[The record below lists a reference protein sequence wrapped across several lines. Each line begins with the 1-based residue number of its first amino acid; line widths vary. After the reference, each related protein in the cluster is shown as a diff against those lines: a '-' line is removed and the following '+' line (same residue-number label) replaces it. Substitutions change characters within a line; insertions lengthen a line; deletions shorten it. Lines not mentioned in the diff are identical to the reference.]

1 MADPFTGIATIGSS
15 LLGGLFGRSGA
26 SKQNKMQIAENQKNR
41 DFQERMSNTAH
52 QREVEDLKAAGL
64 NPILSANG
72 SGASSPGGGVANIV
86 NENAELSNS
95 ARDLS
100 SKIQQNPVVNAQ
112 VKNLQA
118 ENERIKEQT
127 RQLQISNAQQGVLTP
142 LYQEAGSAVNAGIGK
157 VKNMLGIKSAGDIVS
172 EVLDAGKN
180 GATDI
185 ANGDI
190 ALPTSGLKL
199 SDLAGTFDA
208 SRLVGTEN
216 SRARQWAQGKQ
227 GFWESLI
234 GASQDAIDSR
244 NANSAKQLTEEK
256 VKAYGQKLLD
266 QRSLKR
272 GFYKW

>member
-1 MADPFTGIATIGSS
+1 MADVFSGIATIGSS
-15 LLGGLFGRSGA
+15 LLGGLFGKSGA

-72 SGASSPGGGVANIV
+72 GASSPGGGVANIV

-100 SKIQQNPVVNAQ
+100 SKIQQNPLLNAQ
-112 VKNLQA
+112 IANAKA

-127 RQLQISNAQQGVLTP
+127 KQLSISNAQQGVLTP
-142 LYQEAGSAVNAGIGK
+142 LYLEAGAAADAGVRK
-157 VKNMLGIKSAGDIVS
+157 VKQMLGIKNAGDIVT

-180 GATDI
+180 GAGKI

-190 ALPTSGLKL
+190 SIPTSAK
-199 SDLAGTFDA
+199 DLFGTFDL

-216 SRARQWAQGKQ
+216 SRARQWATGKQ
-227 GFWESLI
+227 GFLESLF
-234 GASQDAIDSR
+234 GATQDAIDDR
-244 NANSAKQLTEEK
+244 NANSAKTLTEEK